1 MIFLYQVNGFY
12 ITFARKKS
20 RQKYEIYTYWET
32 MFLENK
38 ANRNQKKGWIEV
50 ICGSMFSGKTEELL
64 RRIRRAEFANQ
75 KIELFKPAIDTRY
88 DETEVVSHN
97 ESSRVST
104 PVNSSSEILL
114 YINMSEVQ
122 VVAIDEVQFFD
133 DGIVEVCNQLADAGI
148 RVIVSGLDMDYKGV
162 PFGPMPRLMAVAEY
176 VSKQHA
182 ICTRCGDLAQF
193 SYRIVPNQQQVLLGE
208 KDAYEPLCRHCFD
221 KAMNNTED

>member
-1 MIFLYQVNGFY
+1 
-12 ITFARKKS
+12 
-20 RQKYEIYTYWET
+20 

-148 RVIVSGLDMDYKGV
+148 RVIVSGLDMDYKGL
-162 PFGPMPRLMAVAEY
+162 PFGPMPKLMAVAEY

-182 ICTRCGDLAQF
+182 ICTRCGDLAHF
-193 SYRIVPNQQQVLLGE
+193 SYRIVPNEKQVLLGE
-208 KDAYEPLCRHCFD
+208 KDAYEPLCRHCYNE
-221 KAMNNTED
+221 AMNN

>member
-1 MIFLYQVNGFY
+1 
-12 ITFARKKS
+12 
-20 RQKYEIYTYWET
+20 

-38 ANRNQKKGWIEV
+38 ASRNHKKGWIEV

-97 ESSRVST
+97 ENSRVST

-114 YINMSEVQ
+114 YINMNDVQ
-122 VVAIDEVQFFD
+122 VVAIDEIQFFD
-133 DGIVEVCNQLADAGI
+133 DGIVEVCNQLANAGI

-162 PFGPMPRLMAVAEY
+162 PFGPMPKLMAVAEY

-182 ICTRCGDLAQF
+182 ICTRCGDLAHF
-193 SYRIVPNQQQVLLGE
+193 SYRIVPNEQQVLLGE
-208 KDAYEPLCRHCFD
+208 KDAYEPLCRHCYEEMKNFD
-221 KAMNNTED
+221 VRRET

>member
-1 MIFLYQVNGFY
+1 
-12 ITFARKKS
+12 
-20 RQKYEIYTYWET
+20 

-97 ESSRVST
+97 ESSRIST

-221 KAMNNTED
+221 EAMKNNED

>member
-1 MIFLYQVNGFY
+1 M
-12 ITFARKKS
+12 
-20 RQKYEIYTYWET
+20 
-32 MFLENK
+32 
-38 ANRNQKKGWIEV
+38 

-97 ESSRVST
+97 ENSRIST

-133 DGIVEVCNQLADAGI
+133 EGIVEVCNQLANAGI
-148 RVIVSGLDMDYKGV
+148 RVIVSGLDMDYKGI
-162 PFGPMPRLMAVAEY
+162 PFGPMPKLMAVAEY

-182 ICTRCGDLAQF
+182 ICTRCGDLAHF
-193 SYRIVPNQQQVLLGE
+193 SYRIVPNEKQVLLGE
-208 KDAYEPLCRHCFD
+208 KDAYEPLCRHCYD
-221 KAMNNTED
+221 EAMNN

>member
-1 MIFLYQVNGFY
+1 
-12 ITFARKKS
+12 
-20 RQKYEIYTYWET
+20 

>member
-1 MIFLYQVNGFY
+1 
-12 ITFARKKS
+12 
-20 RQKYEIYTYWET
+20 

-38 ANRNQKKGWIEV
+38 ASRNHKKGWIEV

-75 KIELFKPAIDTRY
+75 KIELFKPAIDIRY

-97 ESSRVST
+97 ENSRIST

-114 YINMSEVQ
+114 YINMTEVQ

-133 DGIVEVCNQLADAGI
+133 EGIVEVCNQLANAGI
-148 RVIVSGLDMDYKGV
+148 RVIVSGLDMDYKGL

-182 ICTRCGDLAQF
+182 ICTRCGDLAHF
-193 SYRIVPNQQQVLLGE
+193 SYRFVPNEKQVLLGE

-221 KAMNNTED
+221 EAMGIGE